1 MTGKSGQTLPN
12 DLLEKS
18 GQTSPFFN
26 NYNWKKLGKRRHFQK
41 TCTGKRV
48 EVLRDIK

>member
-18 GQTSPFFN
+18 GQTSHFLIIH
-26 NYNWKKLGKRRHFQK
+26 WKKLDKRHHFQK
-41 TCTGKRV
+41 TCTGK
-48 EVLRDIK
+48 K